1 MMVISRLVIM
11 VCKGAVCAHP
21 CSCVP
26 QLRRVIGDFG
36 VPIAILL
43 MVLMDY
49 SIQDTYTQV

>member
-1 MMVISRLVIM
+1 MVISRLVLWS
-11 VCKGAVCAHP
+11 VREPVCAHP